1 MSITKPRLRV
11 GGYAKLTG
19 EAVQN
24 SPSYEIDSETPYRIT
39 DCYASRYY
47 LQLPQCGTE
56 CFSHS
61 DLIACDPPALP
72 EVGDYVICDTNEV
85 TPTSYSY
92 TNWKVYRIL
101 GIEKDTDPVICR
113 TDHPTRPR
121 QYLHKF
127 TKMPE
132 GYVEPKPEFNVGD
145 YLILP
150 KEMEAEWRC
159 RISSRGINQR
169 MLVTGVVYQPTSK
182 TFVYN
187 LSTDDR
193 SYVIAIGLNPTN
205 WGLTLA
211 PKDWKPR
218 VIPIDLELL
227 KLENVGLTNPGF
239 ASCCGAQII
248 YNFYGTTAGY
258 NFRLSG
264 SDLNG
269 TPLPSIP
276 VTKEHMAAAIKNHC
290 KSRNTGVILSVLATS
305 QIAEYG
311 SMLEECGFI
320 KIKEYPNLNHGEHHM
335 NALYGYFCHEQ
346 RQKSAVKEKKR
357 AFS

>member
-1 MSITKPRLRV
+1 MPTTKPRLRV
-11 GGYAKLTG
+11 GGYAKL
-19 EAVQN
+19 
-24 SPSYEIDSETPYRIT
+24 PK
-39 DCYASRYY
+39 
-47 LQLPQCGTE
+47 
-56 CFSHS
+56 
-61 DLIACDPPALP
+61 
-72 EVGDYVICDTNEV
+72 VGDFVVCDTNEMM
-85 TPTSYSY
+85 PTSYN
-92 TNWKVYRIL
+92 NWKVYRIL

-113 TDHPTRPR
+113 TDHPTYPR

-127 TKMPE
+127 VKVPE

-145 YLILP
+145 YLVLP
-150 KEMEAEWRC
+150 EKREEEWR
-159 RISSRGINQR
+159 RNISHRGINQR
-169 MLVTGVVYQPTSK
+169 MWVVKVSYQMVRK

-187 LSTDDR
+187 LSTDDG
-193 SYVIAIGLNPTN
+193 SYMIAYELDAKS

-211 PKDWKPR
+211 PLDWKPR

-258 NFRLSG
+258 NLRG

-269 TPLPSIP
+269 TPLPFIP

-290 KSRNTGVILSVLATS
+290 KSKNTGVILSVLATS

-320 KIKEYPNLNHGEHHM
+320 KIKEYPNLNHGERHM

>member
-1 MSITKPRLRV
+1 MSTTTKPRLRV
-11 GGYAKLTG
+11 GGYAKLTE
-19 EAVQN
+19 EAVKN
-24 SPSYEIDSETPYRIT
+24 FLSYEIDSKTPYRIIDYYT
-39 DCYASRYY
+39 QHCYI
-47 LQLPQCGTE
+47 LKLPGYGTTH
-56 CFSHS
+56 FSPN
-61 DLIACDPPALP
+61 DLIPCDPPEFP
-72 EVGDYVICDTNEV
+72 KVGDFVICGMSEV
-85 TPTSYSY
+85 MSTSY

-113 TDHPTRPR
+113 TDHPTHSR

-127 TKMPE
+127 TKVPE

-145 YLILP
+145 FLVLP
-150 KEMEAEWRC
+150 EKMEAEWR
-159 RISSRGINQR
+159 RSISGRGINQR
-169 MLVTGVVYQPTSK
+169 MRVAKVDYRPTSK
-182 TFVYN
+182 TFTYN
-187 LSTDDR
+187 LSADDG
-193 SYVIAIGLNPTN
+193 SYMIVCELNAKD

-211 PKDWKPR
+211 PEGWKPR
-218 VIPIDLELL
+218 VTPINLKLL

-248 YNFYGTTAGY
+248 YNFYGTTHGY
-258 NFRLSG
+258 RLRG
-264 SDLNG
+264 SDLSG

>member
-1 MSITKPRLRV
+1 MSTTKPKLRV
-11 GGYAKLTG
+11 DGYAKLTSQ
-19 EAVQN
+19 AAAN
-24 SPSYEIDSETPYRIT
+24 FSSYGVNSETPYRVI
-39 DCYASRYY
+39 DYYGNRYY
-47 LQLPQCGTE
+47 LQLPGYGSAY
-56 CFSHS
+56 FASS
-61 DLIACDPPALP
+61 ALIPCDPPALP
-72 EVGDYVICDTNEV
+72 EVGDYVICEV
-85 TPTSYSY
+85 GEGVPTSY

-101 GIEKDTDPVICR
+101 GIEKGTSPVICR
-113 TDHPTRPR
+113 TDHPTAPR
-121 QYLHKF
+121 QYLYKF
-127 TKMPE
+127 RKVPE
-132 GYVEPKPEFNVGD
+132 GYVEPKAEFQVGD

-150 KEMEAEWRC
+150 EKKEAEWLRT
-159 RISSRGINQR
+159 IGGRGINQR
-169 MLVTGVVYQPTSK
+169 MLVTGVAANK
-182 TFVYN
+182 TFTYN
-187 LSTDDR
+187 LSTEDR
-193 SYVIAIGLNPTN
+193 AYIIAHGLNPKN

-218 VIPIDLELL
+218 VIPINLELL
-227 KLENVGLTNPGF
+227 KLENVGLTNPAF

-248 YNFYGTTAGY
+248 YNFYGTTHGY
-258 NFRLSG
+258 RLRG

-346 RQKSAVKEKKR
+346 RQKSKVEEKKR